1 MKTVQTIIPL
11 VVMAALAV
19 GQTPPPRPAAAPV
32 APAPAPTPRAIPAP
46 AAVPAPVLA
55 PMAPDTPMPPE
66 PALAPMP
73 PLPPDFDLQM
83 QDLQDNLRDLKF
95 NLDIDAQIDTQA
107 LRDEIKAQSKMWASD
122 MAAKAPQMAFDA
134 FTNLKVPMAFA
145 PQQAIKVVRR
155 GSDENAYSSGQRALD
170 AHRYADALEDFNQV
184 ASHDGPH
191 ADGAAYWKAYTL
203 IKLGRKDE
211 ALATIAELRKAHPQS
226 RWLDD
231 AKVLEVEAGKPVS
244 PESES
249 DEELKLIAL
258 NGLMQSD
265 PDRAL
270 PLLENL
276 LKGNQS
282 PRVKKRVVYVLASS
296 DSAKAQ
302 QLLQQVAKGQSNPD
316 VQLAA
321 IQYLGSRR
329 NDPSKAQLLME
340 IYAGSNDPNV
350 KRAILNSLSGD
361 HARMLQ
367 IARTEKNP
375 ELKVYAIRMLG
386 GREEAGTGDT
396 LVAMYPEG
404 DQDVKN
410 AVIDALTGQRNAKAM
425 VQLAKAEKD
434 PKQKQRIVER
444 LAGMKSP
451 DATDYLMEI
460 LK

>member
-1 MKTVQTIIPL
+1 M
-11 VVMAALAV
+11 
-19 GQTPPPRPAAAPV
+19 
-32 APAPAPTPRAIPAP
+32 
-46 AAVPAPVLA
+46 
-55 PMAPDTPMPPE
+55 
-66 PALAPMP
+66 
-73 PLPPDFDLQM
+73 PPDFADFDYQM
-83 QDLQDNLRDLKF
+83 QDLQDNLRDMKF
-95 NLDIDAQIDTQA
+95 NLDIDTQA
-107 LRDEIKAQSKMWASD
+107 LKEQIKSQTKQWAVD
-122 MAAKAPQMAFDA
+122 MAANAPKMVFDA
-134 FTNLKVPMAFA
+134 YSHLNTPFAFA
-145 PQQAIKVVRR
+145 PQGAVKVVRR
-155 GSDENAYSSGQRALD
+155 GSDENLYNSGQRALD
-170 AHRYADALEDFNQV
+170 ARRYPEALEDFNQV
-184 ASHDGPH
+184 ASHEGPR

-211 ALATIAELRKAHPQS
+211 ALAAIADLRKSHPQS

-296 DSAKAQ
+296 DSPKAQ

-321 IQYLGSRR
+321 IQYLGGRR
-329 NDPSKAQLLME
+329 NDPAKAQLLME
-340 IYAGSNDPNV
+340 IYASTTDANV
-350 KRAILNSLSGD
+350 KRAILNSLAGD
-361 HARMLQ
+361 HARVLQ
-367 IARTEKNP
+367 LLRTEKNP
-375 ELKVYAIRMLG
+375 ELRVYMIRLLG
-386 GREEAGTGDT
+386 GREDVGTGDA
-396 LVAMYPEG
+396 LVAMYPDG
-404 DQDVKN
+404 DQDVKS
-410 AVIDALTGQRNAKAM
+410 AILDTLTSQRNAKAM
-425 VQLAKAEKD
+425 VGLARAEKD
-434 PKQKQRIVER
+434 PKLKQRIVER

>member
-1 MKTVQTIIPL
+1 
-11 VVMAALAV
+11 MAALAV
-19 GQTPPPRPAAAPV
+19 GQTPPPPPATPVVPAAPAAPT
-32 APAPAPTPRAIPAP
+32 PAPAPRALPAP
-46 AAVPAPVLA
+46 EAAPVPAQA
-55 PMAPDTPMPPE
+55 PMPPMPPE
-66 PALAPMP
+66 PL
-73 PLPPDFDLQM
+73 LPPDFEYQM
-83 QDLQDNLRDLKF
+83 QDLQDNLRDMKF
-95 NLDIDAQIDTQA
+95 NFDFDAQGLKEQ
-107 LRDEIKAQSKMWASD
+107 IKAQSKQWAVD
-122 MAAKAPQMAFDA
+122 MAAAAPKFTFDA
-134 FTNLKVPMAFA
+134 YSNLNVPFAFA
-145 PQQAIKVVRR
+145 PQGPMKVVRR
-155 GSDENAYSSGQRALD
+155 GSDDNLYNQGQRNLD
-170 AHRYADALEDFNQV
+170 AHRYTDALEDFTQV
-184 ASHDGPH
+184 ASHEGPR

-211 ALATIAELRKAHPQS
+211 ALAAIAELRKAHPQS

-231 AKVLEVEAGKPVS
+231 AKALEVEAGKPVS

-321 IQYLGSRR
+321 IQYLGGRR
-329 NDPSKAQLLME
+329 NDPAKAQLLME
-340 IYAGSNDPNV
+340 IYNSTADANI
-350 KRAILNSLSGD
+350 KRAILQSIAGD
-361 HARMLQ
+361 HARVLQ
-367 IARTEKNP
+367 IARAEKNP
-375 ELKVYAIRMLG
+375 ELKIYAIRMLG
-386 GREEAGTGDT
+386 GREEANTGDT

-410 AVIDALTGQRNAKAM
+410 AIIDSLTNQRNAKAL

-444 LAGMKSP
+444 LAGMHSTE
-451 DATDYLMEI
+451 AADYLMELI
-460 LK
+460 K

>member
-1 MKTVQTIIPL
+1 
-11 VVMAALAV
+11 MAALAV
-19 GQTPPPRPAAAPV
+19 GQTPPPPPAAAPV
-32 APAPAPTPRAIPAP
+32 APAAPTRAPSPRAIPAP
-46 AAVPAPVLA
+46 AAVPMPVVA
-55 PMAPDTPMPPE
+55 PMPPE
-66 PALAPMP
+66 PPMP
-73 PLPPDFDLQM
+73 LEPLLPPDFDLQM
-83 QDLQDNLRDLKF
+83 QDLQDNLRDMKF
-95 NLDIDAQIDTQA
+95 NLDFDAQGLKDQ
-107 LRDEIKAQSKMWASD
+107 IKAQSKQWAVD
-122 MAAKAPQMAFDA
+122 MAAAAPKFALDAYSHLNVPFAYAPQAA
-134 FTNLKVPMAFA
+134 VKA
-145 PQQAIKVVRR
+145 VRR
-155 GSDENAYSSGQRALD
+155 GSDDNLYNSGQRNLD
-170 AHRYADALEDFNQV
+170 AHRYPEALEDFNQV
-184 ASHDGPH
+184 ASHEGPR

-211 ALATIAELRKAHPQS
+211 ALAAIAELRKAHPQS

-231 AKVLEVEAGKPVS
+231 AKALEVQAGKPVS

-296 DSAKAQ
+296 ESAKAQ

-321 IQYLGSRR
+321 IQYLGGRR
-329 NDPSKAQLLME
+329 NDPAKAQLLME
-340 IYAGSNDPNV
+340 IYNSSADANI
-350 KRAILNSLSGD
+350 KRAILQSIAGD
-361 HARMLQ
+361 HARVLQ
-367 IARTEKNP
+367 IARAEKNP
-375 ELKVYAIRMLG
+375 DLKIYAIRMLG
-386 GREEAGTGDT
+386 GREEANTGDT
-396 LVAMYPEG
+396 LVAMYSEG

-410 AVIDALTGQRNAKAM
+410 AIVDSLTGQRNAKAL

-444 LAGMKSP
+444 LAGMHSTE
-451 DATDYLMEI
+451 AADYLMELI
-460 LK
+460 K

>member
-1 MKTVQTIIPL
+1 M
-11 VVMAALAV
+11 
-19 GQTPPPRPAAAPV
+19 
-32 APAPAPTPRAIPAP
+32 
-46 AAVPAPVLA
+46 
-55 PMAPDTPMPPE
+55 

-73 PLPPDFDLQM
+73 PLPPDLLLPPDFEYQM
-83 QDLQDNLRDLKF
+83 QDLQDNLRDMKF
-95 NLDIDAQIDTQA
+95 NLNIDVDTQA
-107 LRDEIKAQSKMWASD
+107 LKEQIKSQSKQWAFD
-122 MAAKAPQMAFDA
+122 MAANAPKMVFDA
-134 FTNLKVPMAFA
+134 YSHLNTPFAFA
-145 PQQAIKVVRR
+145 PQVAVKPVRR
-155 GSDENAYSSGQRALD
+155 GSDENLYNSGQRALD
-170 AHRYADALEDFNQV
+170 AHRYPEALEDFNQV
-184 ASHDGPH
+184 ASHDGPRS
-191 ADGAAYWKAYTL
+191 DGAAYWKAYTL
-203 IKLGRKDE
+203 IKLGRKDD

-296 DSAKAQ
+296 DSPKAQ

-321 IQYLGSRR
+321 IQYLGGRR
-329 NDPSKAQLLME
+329 NDPAKAQLLIE
-340 IYAGSNDPNV
+340 IYNGTSDANIR
-350 KRAILNSLSGD
+350 RAILNSLSGD
-361 HARMLQ
+361 RARILELL
-367 IARTEKNP
+367 RNEKNT
-375 ELKVYAIRMLG
+375 ELRVYMIHLLG
-386 GREEAGTGDT
+386 GREDANTGDT

-404 DQDVKN
+404 DQEVKS
-410 AVIDALTGQRNAKAM
+410 AIIDSLTGQRNAKAM
-425 VQLAKAEKD
+425 VALARAEKD
-434 PKQKQRIVER
+434 PKMRQRIVER

>member
-1 MKTVQTIIPL
+1 MKLLQTIVPL
-11 VVMAALAV
+11 FLLGALAI
-19 GQTPPPRPAAAPV
+19 GQTPPTPPAAAP
-32 APAPAPTPRAIPAP
+32 APAAAPRATPAP
-46 AAVPAPVLA
+46 AAIAPAA
-55 PMAPDTPMPPE
+55 PTPAALPE

-73 PLPPDFDLQM
+73 PEPPMPPDFADLDFQM
-83 QDLQDNLRDLKF
+83 QDLQQDLRDMKLDF
-95 NLDIDAQIDTQA
+95 NFDIDVQAMKDQI
-107 LRDEIKAQSKMWASD
+107 KSQSKQWAVD
-122 MAAKAPQMAFDA
+122 MAANAPKMVFDSLGKNFPFALAPQAA
-134 FTNLKVPMAFA
+134 SPM
-145 PQQAIKVVRR
+145 PRINVRR
-155 GSDENAYSSGQRALD
+155 GMSDDNLYNSGQRALD
-170 AHRYADALEDFNQV
+170 AHRYPEALEDFNQV
-184 ASHDGPH
+184 AAHDSPR

-211 ALATIAELRKAHPQS
+211 ALATIAELLKAHPQS

-231 AKVLEVEAGKPVS
+231 AKALEVEAGKPVS

-276 LKGNQS
+276 LKGNQP
-282 PRVKKRVVYVLASS
+282 PRVKKRVVYVLAASES
-296 DSAKAQ
+296 PKAQ

-321 IQYLGSRR
+321 IQYLGGRR
-329 NDPSKAQLLME
+329 NDPAKAQILMD
-340 IYAGSNDPNV
+340 IYNSSSDANI

-361 HARMLQ
+361 HSRILQ
-367 IARTEKNP
+367 LLRNEKNP
-375 ELKVYAIRMLG
+375 ELRVYAIRLLG
-386 GREEAGTGDT
+386 GREDANTGDT

-410 AVIDALTGQRNAKAM
+410 AIVDALTSQRNAKGM
-425 VQLAKAEKD
+425 VQLARAEKD
-434 PKQKQRIVER
+434 PKAKQRIVER

>member
-1 MKTVQTIIPL
+1 MPS
-11 VVMAALAV
+11 
-19 GQTPPPRPAAAPV
+19 
-32 APAPAPTPRAIPAP
+32 P
-46 AAVPAPVLA
+46 AAVPAP
-55 PMAPDTPMPPE
+55 
-66 PALAPMP
+66 ALAPMPSEP

-83 QDLQDNLRDLKF
+83 LDLQDNLRDMKF
-95 NLDIDAQIDTQA
+95 NFNIDTQA
-107 LRDEIKAQSKMWASD
+107 LSDQIQAGITQSTLD
-122 MAAKAPQMAFDA
+122 IAANAPKMAFDA
-134 FTNLKVPMAFA
+134 FRGLNAPFAFA
-145 PQQAIKVVRR
+145 PQQAMKVVRR
-155 GSDENAYSSGQRALD
+155 GSDESLYSSGQRALD
-170 AHRYADALEDFNQV
+170 ARRYADALEDFNQV
-184 ASHDGPH
+184 ASHDGPR

-211 ALATIAELRKAHPQS
+211 ALAAIAELRKAHPQS

-296 DSAKAQ
+296 DSPKAQ

-321 IQYLGSRR
+321 IQYLGGRR
-329 NDPSKAQLLME
+329 NDPAKAQLLLD
-340 IYAGSNDPNV
+340 IYSASNDPNV
-350 KRAILNSLSGD
+350 KRAILQSLGGD

-386 GREEAGTGDT
+386 GREEANTGET

-451 DATDYLMEI
+451 EATDYLMEI

>member
-1 MKTVQTIIPL
+1 
-11 VVMAALAV
+11 
-19 GQTPPPRPAAAPV
+19 
-32 APAPAPTPRAIPAP
+32 
-46 AAVPAPVLA
+46 
-55 PMAPDTPMPPE
+55 MAPLPAMPPE

-73 PLPPDFDLQM
+73 TLPPDFEYQM

-95 NLDIDAQIDTQA
+95 NFDFDTQIDTQA
-107 LRDEIKAQSKMWASD
+107 LKEQIKAQSKQWAVD
-122 MAAKAPQMAFDA
+122 VAAAAPKMAFDA
-134 FTNLKVPMAFA
+134 FSHLNTPFAFA
-145 PQQAIKVVRR
+145 PQAAVKVVRR
-155 GSDENAYSSGQRALD
+155 GSDENLYNSGQRNLD
-170 AHRYADALEDFNQV
+170 ARHYPEALEDFNQV
-184 ASHDGPH
+184 ASHDGPR

-211 ALATIAELRKAHPQS
+211 ALAAIAELRKAHPQS

-231 AKVLEVEAGKPVS
+231 AKVLEVEAGKPVT

-265 PDRAL
+265 PERAL

-296 DSAKAQ
+296 DSPKAQ

-321 IQYLGSRR
+321 IQYLGGRR
-329 NDPSKAQLLME
+329 NDPAKAQLLME
-340 IYAGSNDPNV
+340 IYAGTTDANV

-361 HARMLQ
+361 RARMLQ
-367 IARTEKNP
+367 IARTEKNQ

-386 GREEAGTGDT
+386 GREDANTGDT

-404 DQDVKN
+404 DQDVRN
-410 AVIDALTGQRNAKAM
+410 AIIDTLSGQRNAKAM

>member
-1 MKTVQTIIPL
+1 
-11 VVMAALAV
+11 
-19 GQTPPPRPAAAPV
+19 
-32 APAPAPTPRAIPAP
+32 
-46 AAVPAPVLA
+46 
-55 PMAPDTPMPPE
+55 MPPE
-66 PALAPMP
+66 PL
-73 PLPPDFDLQM
+73 LPPDFEYQM

-95 NLDIDAQIDTQA
+95 NFDFDAQGLKDQ
-107 LRDEIKAQSKMWASD
+107 IKAESKQWAVD
-122 MAAKAPQMAFDA
+122 MAAAAPKFAFDS
-134 FTNLKVPMAFA
+134 FSRLNTPFAFA
-145 PQQAIKVVRR
+145 PQGPVKVARR
-155 GSDENAYSSGQRALD
+155 GSDDQFYNAGQRSLD
-170 AHRYADALEDFNQV
+170 AHRYTDALEDFNQV
-184 ASHDGPH
+184 ASHEGPR

-211 ALATIAELRKAHPQS
+211 ALAAIAELRKAHPQS

-231 AKVLEVEAGKPVS
+231 AKALEVEAGKPVS

-296 DSAKAQ
+296 ESAKAQ
-302 QLLQQVAKGQSNPD
+302 QLLEQVAKGQSNPD

-329 NDPSKAQLLME
+329 NDPVKAQMLMA
-340 IYAGSNDPNV
+340 IYNSTTDANIR
-350 KRAILNSLSGD
+350 RAILQSIAGD
-361 HARMLQ
+361 HARVLQ
-367 IARTEKNP
+367 IARAEKDP
-375 ELKVYAIRMLG
+375 ALKVYAIHLLG
-386 GREEAGTGDT
+386 GREDANTGDT

-404 DQDVKN
+404 DQEVKS
-410 AVIDALTGQRNAKAM
+410 AILDTLTSQRNAKAM

-434 PKQKQRIVER
+434 PKLKQRIVER

-451 DATDYLMEI
+451 EATDYLMELI
-460 LK
+460 K